1 MLIRIAELKDI
12 DLIKQYDKHIAE
24 AELTNVLMLGRIFIA
39 EENNDLIGWL
49 RYNYFWDNTPFMNML
64 YILNKYRKK
73 RLRKSINGILGR
85 KNEMFRLQ
93 FGINVYSFK

>member
-64 YILNKYRKK
+64 YILNKYRKRGYGK
-73 RLRKSINGILGR
+73 ILTEYWEE
-85 KNEMFRLQ
+85 KNETFGLQ
-93 FGINVYSFK
+93 LGFNVYPFK